1 MSSRGQR
8 RAVSIGAEVRG
19 HCGTVALPSGND
31 VRRLGKSEGDGADS
45 SAFCDLHNG
54 PPPPTPSPTLTFP
67 EEEEEEEERRQFTR
81 TVPGSQKR

>member
-19 HCGTVALPSGND
+19 HCGTVALPSGSD

-54 PPPPTPSPTLTFP
+54 PPPPPTLTFP
-67 EEEEEEEERRQFTR
+67 EEEEEEEEERRQFTR
-81 TVPGSQKR
+81 TGPGSQKR